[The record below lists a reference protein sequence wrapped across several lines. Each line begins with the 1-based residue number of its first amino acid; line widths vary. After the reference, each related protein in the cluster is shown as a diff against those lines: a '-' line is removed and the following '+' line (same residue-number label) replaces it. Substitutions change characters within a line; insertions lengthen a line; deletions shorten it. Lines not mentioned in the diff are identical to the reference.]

1 MKKLFLSVAAALLS
15 TASYAQTSAPPVS
28 IVPKVGINFA
38 NVTKDDGNTRIGL
51 TLGAELEYS
60 LTSMVG
66 ISVGALYSQQG
77 CKGDVETE
85 VGNADATLR
94 LDYVNV
100 PILANVYVAK
110 GLAVKLGVQ
119 PAFKVNSSVKASV
132 GSTSAT
138 QSMSG
143 VKAIDFSIPIGL
155 SYEYNNVVVD
165 ARYNIGCTKIVDY
178 ADSKHSVFQLTL
190 GYRFDL

>member
-1 MKKLFLSVAAALLS
+1 MKKTLLIAAVALMT
-15 TASYAQTSAPPVS
+15 TASHAQDATRSVS
-28 IVPKVGINFA
+28 ITPKVGVNFA
-38 NVTKDDGNTRIGL
+38 NVTKGDGNTRIGL
-51 TLGAELEYS
+51 VLGAELECS

-66 ISVGALYSQQG
+66 LSVGALYSQQG

-85 VGNADATLR
+85 VGNADATMR

-100 PILANVYVAK
+100 PILANVYVVK

-132 GSTSAT
+132 GNTSTT
-138 QSMSG
+138 QGMSG
-143 VKAIDFSIPIGL
+143 VKAVDFSIPVGL

-178 ADSKHSVFQLTL
+178 ADSKHGVFQLTL